1 MSRSEKNK
9 MNNNRNRMR
18 IENDRREARQI
29 LSDIQ
34 TLEDIEEYDDDL
46 TYLTEVRHVE
56 KTKMKDE
63 KDKGVQKPRWERVEK
78 RVFEDTDSEQ
88 ERGE

>member
-29 LSDIQ
+29 LGDIQ

-46 TYLTEVRHVE
+46 IYLTEVRHVK

-88 ERGE
+88 ERVE